1 MFSRVISVDSPAGGQ
16 VMKPLNFRAMSV
28 DELWQ
33 IYEQISRLLAER
45 LTSEKRQLDQRLSRL
60 RGDLVN
66 SSPAEVAR
74 RSYPKVRPKYQNPS
88 APFQTWSGRGN
99 TPRWIQ
105 EMIEAGGSLDDLRIP
120 ETTCLKQPVRS
131 PGDFA
136 GD

>member
-1 MFSRVISVDSPAGGQ
+1 VDSPAGGQ

-33 IYEQISRLLAER
+33 IYEQINRLLAER
-45 LTSEKRQLDQRLSRL
+45 LTSEKRQLEHRLSRL

-66 SSPAEVAR
+66 SSPAEVAP

-99 TPRWIQ
+99 TPRWIE

-120 ETTCLKQPVRS
+120 ETTYLTQPVRS

>member
-1 MFSRVISVDSPAGGQ
+1 
-16 VMKPLNFRAMSV
+16 MKPLNFRAMSV

-33 IYEQISRLLAER
+33 IHEQINRLLAER
-45 LTSEKRQLDQRLSRL
+45 LTSEKRQLEQRLNRL

-66 SSPAEVAR
+66 TSSAEVAR

-105 EMIEAGGSLDDLRIP
+105 EMIEAGGTIDDLRIP
-120 ETTCLKQPVRS
+120 ETT
-131 PGDFA
+131 
-136 GD
+136 